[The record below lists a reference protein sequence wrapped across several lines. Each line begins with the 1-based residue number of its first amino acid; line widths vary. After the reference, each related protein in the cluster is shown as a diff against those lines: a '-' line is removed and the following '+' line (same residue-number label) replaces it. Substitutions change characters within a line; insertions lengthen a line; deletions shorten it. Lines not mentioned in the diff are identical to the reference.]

1 MTGIPPSFHFQDGCA
16 MAEKDVLYHE
26 LLDALADEGCAI
38 CRLARKASDRYI
50 NALLYEGVVDV
61 DLRQKLRD
69 ARGPCYV
76 HAWRMAGRRGA
87 VLGTAIV
94 YRDVINTLAKELEAP
109 EKRSLLGG
117 KGPLG
122 RGALAQR
129 LAATA
134 PCPACSL
141 EQDAVRRAIKTLLKH
156 VSDAD
161 VAESYVAAG
170 GLCLPHFTATLAH
183 ASGAASQSLADWQA
197 AAFRRL
203 RDELDELIRKHDYR
217 FSGEAITEQEAVAW
231 TRAVAAAV
239 GEAELL
245 ARE

>member
-1 MTGIPPSFHFQDGCA
+1 

-26 LLDALADEGCAI
+26 LLDALAADGCAI
-38 CRLARKASDRYI
+38 CRLARKASDSYI

-76 HAWRMAGRRGA
+76 HAWRMASRRGA

-109 EKRSLLGG
+109 EKRSLLGS
-117 KGPLG
+117 KGS
-122 RGALAQR
+122 LAQR

-141 EQDAVRRAIKTLLKH
+141 EQDALRRAVKTLLKH
-156 VSDAD
+156 IGDPE

-170 GLCLPHFTATLAH
+170 GLCLPHFTETLAH
-183 ASGAASQSLADWQA
+183 ASGTASRSLSDWQA

-203 RDELDELIRKHDYR
+203 RDALDELIRKHDYR

-239 GEAELL
+239 GEAEKLE
-245 ARE
+245 RE

>member
-1 MTGIPPSFHFQDGCA
+1 MMGIPPSFHFQDGRE

-26 LLDALADEGCAI
+26 LLDALRADGCAI
-38 CRLARKASDRYI
+38 CRLARKASDSYI

-76 HAWRMAGRRGA
+76 HAWRMASRRGA

-94 YRDVINTLAKELEAP
+94 YRDVINTLAKELEVP
-109 EKRSLLGG
+109 EKRSLLGS
-117 KGPLG
+117 KGS
-122 RGALAQR
+122 LAQR
-129 LAATA
+129 LAAA
-134 PCPACSL
+134 EPCPACSL

-156 VSDAD
+156 IGDAD

-170 GLCLPHFTATLAH
+170 GLCLPHFTETLTH

-231 TRAVAAAV
+231 TRAVAVAV
-239 GEAELL
+239 GEAERLE
-245 ARE
+245 RE

>member
-1 MTGIPPSFHFQDGCA
+1 

-117 KGPLG
+117 KNSV
-122 RGALAQR
+122 AQR
-129 LAATA
+129 LAATK

-141 EQDAVRRAIKTLLKH
+141 EQDAVCRAIKTLLKH
-156 VSDAD
+156 VNDSD

-170 GLCLPHFTATLAH
+170 GLCLPHFTETLTH

-197 AAFRRL
+197 SAFRRL
-203 RDELDELIRKHDYR
+203 RDQLDELIRKHDYR
-217 FSGEAITEQEAVAW
+217 FSGESITEQEAVAW
-231 TRAVAAAV
+231 THAVAAAV
-239 GEAELL
+239 GEAEKLE
-245 ARE
+245 RE

>member
-1 MTGIPPSFHFQDGCA
+1 

-26 LLDALADEGCAI
+26 LLDALAADGCAI
-38 CRLARKASDRYI
+38 CRLARKASDSYI

-76 HAWRMAGRRGA
+76 HAWRMASRRGA

-117 KGPLG
+117 KNS
-122 RGALAQR
+122 LAQR
-129 LAATA
+129 LAATG

-141 EQDAVRRAIKTLLKH
+141 EEDAVRRAVKTLLKH
-156 VSDAD
+156 IDDSGI
-161 VAESYVAAG
+161 AESYVAAG
-170 GLCLPHFTATLAH
+170 GLCLPHFTETLAH
-183 ASGAASQSLADWQA
+183 AGGPAGGTARRSLSDWQA
-197 AAFRRL
+197 TAFRRL

-239 GEAELL
+239 GEAEQLE
-245 ARE
+245 RE